1 MKFRRKSRVNFP
13 TLKKERRY
21 FMELRKVGR
30 PLKIET
36 PEQMENIL
44 NEYFKTTDEN
54 KITITG
60 ICLALGLD
68 KSTFY
73 DYEKREEYKD
83 IVKQA
88 RMIVENSYEISL
100 RENGRTGDIFALK
113 NFGWRDKVE
122 YEDSGNKNGVV
133 EDLVEALNNVKKN

>member
-1 MKFRRKSRVNFP
+1 
-13 TLKKERRY
+13 
-21 FMELRKVGR
+21 MELRKVGR

-44 NEYFKTTDEN
+44 NQYFKTTDEN

-122 YEDSGNKNGVV
+122 YEDHGNKNGVI
-133 EDLVEALNNVKKN
+133 EDLVEALKNVKKD

>member
-1 MKFRRKSRVNFP
+1 
-13 TLKKERRY
+13 
-21 FMELRKVGR
+21 MELRKVGR

-36 PEQMENIL
+36 PEQMKNIL
-44 NEYFKTTDEN
+44 NEYFETTDEN

-73 DYEKREEYKD
+73 DYEKREDYKE
-83 IVKQA
+83 IVRQA

-122 YEDSGNKNGVV
+122 YEDSGNKNGVI
-133 EDLVEALNNVKKN
+133 EDLVEALKNVKKD